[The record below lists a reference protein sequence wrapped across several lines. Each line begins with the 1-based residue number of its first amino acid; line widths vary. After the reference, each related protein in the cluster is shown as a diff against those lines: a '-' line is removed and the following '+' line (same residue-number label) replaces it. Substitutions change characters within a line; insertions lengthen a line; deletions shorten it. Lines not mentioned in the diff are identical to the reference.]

1 MEFKN
6 LLELVGDEPVFE
18 SALLL
23 AGKVNPNYERLQ
35 LTRWTKGGRVYQ
47 LRRGLYMLT
56 PPYQKTRPHP
66 FLVANRLQRASY
78 VSGRSALAFYGLIP
92 DTVQATT
99 SVTAGR
105 GERLGTPL
113 GVFEF
118 RHIKSELM
126 CGYHMVPLVN
136 EQQALIATPEKA
148 LLDLVYLQPGGDTP
162 EYLHELRMQN
172 LERLDLD
179 ELQRLVET
187 FNTPK
192 LDRAYKVIADLARA
206 EIQEYETLSITVG

>member
-1 MEFKN
+1 MEFKH
-6 LLELVGDEPVFE
+6 LLELVGDELVFE

-23 AGKVNPNYERLQ
+23 AGKVNRKVVTLQ

-47 LRRGLYMLT
+47 LRRGLYTLA

-66 FLVANRLQRASY
+66 FLIANRLQRASY
-78 VSGRSALAFYGLIP
+78 VSGLSALAFYGLIP
-92 DTVQATT
+92 DTVQSTT

-126 CGYHMVPLVN
+126 RGYHMVPLVH

-148 LLDLVYLQPGGDTP
+148 LLDLVYLQPGGDTH

-192 LDRAYKVIADLARA
+192 LDRAIEVIARLAHA
-206 EIQEYETLSITVG
+206 EAQEYEII